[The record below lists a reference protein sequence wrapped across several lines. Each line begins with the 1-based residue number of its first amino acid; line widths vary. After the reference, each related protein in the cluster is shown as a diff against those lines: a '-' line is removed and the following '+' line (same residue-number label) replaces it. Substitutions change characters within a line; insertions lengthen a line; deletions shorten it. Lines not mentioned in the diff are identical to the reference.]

1 MQPHE
6 NRPRYQRYGP
16 VLTGAFILI
25 AGVGAA
31 MLLTS
36 PPRGEPIALAE
47 PAALRVHVAGEVLHP
62 GVYELPFGSIVKAA
76 IDAAGG
82 FSAEASQD
90 RVNLAAALEDG
101 QQVYVPK
108 ISEESP
114 SSPNPRSVS
123 EQVLI
128 NTASAPELERLPGIG
143 PVLAQRIVEYRE
155 QNGPYQRLE
164 DLLEVEGIGPS
175 KLEGLQDYVQV
186 P

>member
-1 MQPHE
+1 
-6 NRPRYQRYGP
+6 
-16 VLTGAFILI
+16 
-25 AGVGAA
+25 
-31 MLLTS
+31 
-36 PPRGEPIALAE
+36 
-47 PAALRVHVAGEVLHP
+47 
-62 GVYELPFGSIVKAA
+62 VYDLPFGSIVQDA

-82 FSAEASQD
+82 LSADASQD

-101 QQVYVPK
+101 QQVYVPEF
-108 ISEESP
+108 SDEAAP
-114 SSPNPRSVS
+114 SIPNPGNST
-123 EQVLI
+123 EQISI

-175 KLEGLQDYVQV
+175 KLESVQDYIQV